1 MGASRPL
8 AGTPP
13 SKITPW
19 PRPSAQ
25 PDGIPAPPAPKMS
38 ARRAAHFFPFLGA
51 VAASGRVPDQILRK
65 SATRSA
71 NRAQKPPQWSQATL
85 QRRGSART
93 APRTRR
99 NGAAPPCS
107 GGAVPRT
114 APRTRR
120 NGAAPPCRGGSVPRT
135 APRTRRNG
143 AAPPCRGWP
152 APPAAAP
159 CSGGSPPRAAPRK
172 PALSTPAPSPPGPV
186 PRVILRVTAPP
197 AYPSCP
203 WPAQPSPSVAGC
215 RRPKWPRQG
224 QEARRAVRARGTLE
238 LARPYVLPLG
248 PGQARLGGAFPA
260 LPPTRGRR
268 PPIRPHAPRPT
279 LQPPP

>member
-1 MGASRPL
+1 MRKARPKRESRPET
-8 AGTPP
+8 AAMEP
-13 SKITPW
+13 SH
-19 PRPSAQ
+19 PSAGGQ
-25 PDGIPAPPAPKMS
+25 RTWPHPETAAMERRRPAAE
-38 ARRAAHFFPFLGA
+38 GA
-51 VAASGRVPDQILRK
+51 
-65 SATRSA
+65 
-71 NRAQKPPQWSQATL
+71 
-85 QRRGSART
+85 
-93 APRTRR
+93 
-99 NGAAPPCS
+99 
-107 GGAVPRT
+107 
-114 APRTRR
+114 
-120 NGAAPPCRGGSVPRT
+120 VPRT